1 MHLNIAVARSLISQ
15 RDKCLK
21 TAGLGNEIIYNCHSS
36 NSIQASFDKFGIKN
50 CKNGFFAI
58 FVDCTETDQKMLK
71 EKISSQSNGEV
82 LDLNKHIEYQDL
94 SQIIALFELKDK
106 EMALPMPNAFLTCI
120 YNRLALKNI

>member
-1 MHLNIAVARSLISQ
+1 MHLNIAVARSLISK

-21 TAGLGNEIIYNCHSS
+21 TTGLGNEIIYNCHAS

-58 FVDCTETDQKMLK
+58 FVDCTEADQKMLK
-71 EKISSQSNGEV
+71 DKISNHSNGEV

-94 SQIIALFELKDK
+94 TQIIALFELKEK

>member
-1 MHLNIAVARSLISQ
+1 
-15 RDKCLK
+15 
-21 TAGLGNEIIYNCHSS
+21 
-36 NSIQASFDKFGIKN
+36 
-50 CKNGFFAI
+50 
-58 FVDCTETDQKMLK
+58 MLK
-71 EKISSQSNGEV
+71 DKISSQSNGEV